1 MEELK
6 IAYKKKRRN
15 RELNNHI
22 PPVIPFDVFDPDEQ
36 KQIEIELKQKKEC
49 NIDEEEKHLEE
60 IVKMYQ
66 SVLGKDDKDKQYI
79 LAYLKAIDYFHIKT
93 K

>member
-1 MEELK
+1 MEEIK

-15 RELNNHI
+15 RELKHHI

-36 KQIEIELKQKKEC
+36 KQIEVELKQQKEC

-66 SVLGKDDKDKQYI
+66 SVLGKDDKDKQYA
-79 LAYLKAIDYFHIKT
+79 LVYVKTIDYLNVIIR
-93 K
+93 